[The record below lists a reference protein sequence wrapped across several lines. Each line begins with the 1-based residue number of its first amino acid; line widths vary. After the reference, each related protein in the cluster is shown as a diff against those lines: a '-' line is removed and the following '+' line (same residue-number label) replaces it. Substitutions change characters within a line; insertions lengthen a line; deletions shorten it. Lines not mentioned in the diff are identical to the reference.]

1 MTSPNAQDART
12 CTRCGRTIDAAD
24 HFVVRSA
31 DRGRSAALC
40 RTEHI
45 VAWVLRGAPWQV
57 ERPWELDPAERA
69 ADGPLVLERVRAG
82 ETIEREFADAE
93 ELRAWAAG
101 GGFWAQG

>member
-1 MTSPNAQDART
+1 MPPLNAQAAPT
-12 CTRCGRTIDAAD
+12 CARCGRAIDPAD

-31 DRGRSAALC
+31 DRSRSAALC

-57 ERPWELDPAERA
+57 ERPWELDQVDRA

-82 ETIEREFADAE
+82 ESIEREFDDAE
-93 ELRAWAAG
+93 ALRAWAAA